1 MKAIRAGLTLTVNN
15 QKWGDLEGL
24 AMDFAQI
31 LKPVTVG
38 SRVNQCERIDLNE
51 IWLIVALRAQDFVS
65 LVISFFCSLEGL
77 DSRKG
82 STLGLWFVQRV

>member
-1 MKAIRAGLTLTVNN
+1 MKAIRARLTLTVNN

-51 IWLIVALRAQDFVS
+51 FLAN
-65 LVISFFCSLEGL
+65 CSLEG
-77 DSRKG
+77 SR
-82 STLGLWFVQRV
+82 LG